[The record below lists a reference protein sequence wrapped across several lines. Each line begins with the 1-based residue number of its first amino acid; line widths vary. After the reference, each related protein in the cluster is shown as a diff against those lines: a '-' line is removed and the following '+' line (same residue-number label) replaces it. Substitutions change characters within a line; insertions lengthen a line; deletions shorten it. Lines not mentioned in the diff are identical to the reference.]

1 MKTAPVKTDRDNG
14 SFSVISLTEST
25 KKLFQKGDLENKHV
39 ILTLSGADVR
49 AHSAG
54 NDTYTYLRL
63 YRLFPGYFLR
73 QLNHN
78 SDGGSLWRLLCS
90 LVHPKTFNI

>member
-1 MKTAPVKTDRDNG
+1 MLALA
-14 SFSVISLTEST
+14 SLALQSA
-25 KKLFQKGDLENKHV
+25 KKLFQKGDLENKSMM
-39 ILTLSGADVR
+39 LTLSGTDVR

-54 NDTYTYLRL
+54 IDTYTYLRL

-73 QLNHN
+73 QLNHSVLSG